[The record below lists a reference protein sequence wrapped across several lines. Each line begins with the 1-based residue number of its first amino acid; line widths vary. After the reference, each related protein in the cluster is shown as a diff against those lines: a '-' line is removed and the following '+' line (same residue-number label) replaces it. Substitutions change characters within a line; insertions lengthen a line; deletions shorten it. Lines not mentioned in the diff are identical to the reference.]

1 MGQCIAPVLC
11 QWSSGKYRE
20 SEPSRATTTVAAQ
33 GEAWT
38 GWATTTTQ
46 APRREEETGIFLL
59 PCVGDLHG
67 QPERGFPLAQ
77 SKIHTLVS
85 KACLLPTLLRPQ
97 WSSAQT
103 PFTRGSVSRFP
114 PPPRPGVA
122 PTARSFFHPA
132 LFHHGLCRGGHL
144 LT

>member
-46 APRREEETGIFLL
+46 APRREEETGFFCFPVSEIFTGNRSGVSLWHRVKSTLWCLKPASCPPCSGHSGLQPKL
-59 PCVGDLHG
+59 PLHAA
-67 QPERGFPLAQ
+67 L
-77 SKIHTLVS
+77 SHDS
-85 KACLLPTLLRPQ
+85 
-97 WSSAQT
+97 
-103 PFTRGSVSRFP
+103 P
-114 PPPRPGVA
+114 P
-122 PTARSFFHPA
+122 HPA
-132 LFHHGLCRGGHL
+132 PGWLPLQGHFSTQL
-144 LT
+144 SSTTVSVGEVTC